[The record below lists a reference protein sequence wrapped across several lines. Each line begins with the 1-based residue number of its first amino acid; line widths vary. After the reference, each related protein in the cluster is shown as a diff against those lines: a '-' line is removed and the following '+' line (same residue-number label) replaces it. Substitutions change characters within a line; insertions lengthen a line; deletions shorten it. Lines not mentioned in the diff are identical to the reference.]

1 MIFKTNR
8 HEPNLYNIL
17 LSLSRNIF
25 FYSKTKLPDT
35 FETRIYLM
43 FFHFSILM
51 IISKKKGLKFD
62 QKSYDLFFHNIEY
75 NLRELGFGDVSV
87 NKKMKELNKILYDIL
102 LKIEVKNDD
111 NEFKINSFLLDK
123 YLRPLKNE
131 QNTKYTLLS
140 DYFIKFFDFCFELRL
155 ENMIEGCNKFKY

>member
-1 MIFKTNR
+1 MIFKTNK
-8 HEPNLYNIL
+8 HIPNLYNIL

-25 FYSKTKLPDT
+25 FYRKIKLPDT

-51 IISKKKGLKFD
+51 IISKKKGSKFD

-102 LKIEVKNDD
+102 LKIEMKNDD
-111 NEFKINSFLLDK
+111 NKFKISSSILDK

-140 DYFIKFFDFCFELRL
+140 DYFTKFFDFCFELRL
-155 ENMIEGCNKFKY
+155 ENMIEGCNKFKN